1 MVTLAGT
8 AIRRLRMQRLDVHV
22 VLGGGI
28 FRNGDH
34 AFFDRIRAGLRE
46 VAPAAEVRVLAAPP
60 VSGAAM
66 LGLDKLRGPKGAQA
80 RVRRTLT
87 HERLGTQT
95 PARRKE
101 R

>member
-1 MVTLAGT
+1 MAGT

-28 FRNGDH
+28 FRNGDQ
-34 AFFDRIRAGLRE
+34 RVLRADPRRSPRGGAR
-46 VAPAAEVRVLAAPP
+46 AEVRVLKAPP
-60 VSGAAM
+60 VVGAAM
-66 LGLDKLRGPKGAQA
+66 MGLDRIGAPKGAQA
-80 RVRRTLT
+80 RVRRALT

-95 PARRKE
+95 LARRKE